1 MGMLSGLL
9 EHQSC
14 GTCHLQAPEK
24 AKHTGASTQSQT
36 MPLLPSE
43 TLLLLQFPGL
53 FVWICWH
60 LVLTIR

>member
-14 GTCHLQAPEK
+14 GTCHLQTPEQFPQK
-24 AKHTGASTQSQT
+24 KPSTQSQT